1 MKNKLIIFTKEALKV
16 CAALVGFAMLGEI
29 LFAITVDSSREVEL
43 VESLIYGT
51 IAALALLSVYSIIE
65 ILLYIANKE

>member
-16 CAALVGFAMLGEI
+16 CAALVSFAMLGEI

-51 IAALALLSVYSIIE
+51 IAALALLRISNHQRIIHRC
-65 ILLYIANKE
+65 

>member
-16 CAALVGFAMLGEI
+16 CAALVGFAILGEI

-65 ILLYIANKE
+65 ILLFIANKE

>member
-1 MKNKLIIFTKEALKV
+1 MKNKLIILTKEALKV

-51 IAALALLSVYSIIE
+51 TAALALLSVYSIIE
-65 ILLYIANKE
+65 ILLFIANKE

>member
-29 LFAITVDSSREVEL
+29 LFQITIDSSREVEF
-43 VESLIYGT
+43 VESLIYMT
-51 IAALALLSVYSIIE
+51 ITALALLSVYSIIE
-65 ILLYIANKE
+65 ILLYIANKD

>member
-51 IAALALLSVYSIIE
+51 IAALALLSFYSIIE
-65 ILLYIANKE
+65 ILLFIANKE

>member
-16 CAALVGFAMLGEI
+16 CAALVGFAILGEI

-51 IAALALLSVYSIIE
+51 IAALALLSFYSIIE
-65 ILLYIANKE
+65 ILLFIANKE

>member
-16 CAALVGFAMLGEI
+16 CAALVGFAILGEI

>member
-65 ILLYIANKE
+65 ILLFIANKE

>member
-16 CAALVGFAMLGEI
+16 CAALVGFAILGEI

-51 IAALALLSVYSIIE
+51 TAALALLSVYSIIE
-65 ILLYIANKE
+65 ILLFIANKE

>member
-65 ILLYIANKE
+65 ILLYIANKD

>member
-51 IAALALLSVYSIIE
+51 TAALALLSVYSIIE
-65 ILLYIANKE
+65 ILLFIANKE

>member
-16 CAALVGFAMLGEI
+16 CAALVGFAILGEI
-29 LFAITVDSSREVEL
+29 LFAITVDSSREIEL

>member
-29 LFAITVDSSREVEL
+29 LFAITVDSSRADEL
-43 VESLIYGT
+43 LDSLTFGT

>member
-16 CAALVGFAMLGEI
+16 CAALVGFAILGEI
-29 LFAITVDSSREVEL
+29 LFAITVDSSREIEL

-65 ILLYIANKE
+65 ILLYIANKD